1 MRVGKVMKV
10 GHRLGG
16 DVGGVHQASFEGKK
30 VVASELSECKRTG
43 THFQYPLEKSLE
55 AKLRKEFL
63 QIFSRISR
71 STAPIY
77 TTFSPSRSLC

>member
-1 MRVGKVMKV
+1 MMKV

-30 VVASELSECKRTG
+30 VVASELSECNRTD

-55 AKLRKEFL
+55 AKLRT
-63 QIFSRISR
+63 FSRMSR

-77 TTFSPSRSLC
+77 TTFSPRRSLC